1 MRTLVTQESTAP
13 MEENRTAV
21 SMATELRVLR
31 LFAVFAAAR
40 EPRRLSELAADLK
53 IPTSSCFAL
62 VKQLVAEGYLYEV
75 GERGGYYPTERLHQY
90 TRVVSANHPILRH
103 LAGEMEEIRNR
114 TGETVML
121 GRRDGAHWLCLAV
134 RESLQ
139 EIRHTGFTGRRRPLH
154 VGAGGKALLGGCS
167 AEERKEILMTGG
179 VLSGRDLVAMGPNT
193 LPTLEAL
200 EEDIRR
206 SEARGWYQSAGE
218 GIPGS
223 AAVAVRLHLA
233 GVTYVVQAAGPADR
247 FDEGRRTSAGPLMA
261 DLARRVSATHYG
273 EVAAVAEPPRTRRR
287 AVAPAG
293 GGG

>member
-1 MRTLVTQESTAP
+1 MSV
-13 MEENRTAV
+13 
-21 SMATELRVLR
+21 ATELRVLR

-90 TRVVSANHPILRH
+90 TRVVSANHPVLRH
-103 LAGEMEEIRNR
+103 LAGEMEQIRNR

-121 GRRDGAHWLCLAV
+121 GRRDGAQWLCLAV

-193 LPTLEAL
+193 LATLEAL
-200 EEDIRR
+200 EDDIRR

-233 GVTYVVQAAGPADR
+233 GVTYVLQAAGPADR
-247 FDEGRRTSAGPLMA
+247 FDGAQRASAGPFMV
-261 DLARRVSATHYG
+261 DVARRINATHYG
-273 EVAAVAEPPRTRRR
+273 EIAAEPPRVRRR
-287 AVAPAG
+287 AAASTGRAG
-293 GGG
+293 